1 MGRVA
6 LGLVLAG
13 LLSTRCWA
21 ADEEIEIT
29 PDVVYGH
36 KDGMAL
42 TYDVFRPKESA
53 NGLGVLFM
61 VSGGW
66 HSHWS
71 PPESRLAFF
80 QPMLARGFTVLAVR
94 HGSAPRYKVP
104 EAVADVRRAVR
115 HIRLHAA
122 DYQIDPERLGVYGM
136 SAGGH
141 LSLVL
146 ATTADAGHPAAK
158 DEVLRQSS
166 RVAAAVAYYP
176 PSDLRQWVTGEE
188 PRMRTDYPA
197 LQFASDLA
205 DDVSPLLH
213 VTRDDAP
220 TLLIHGDKDRL
231 VPIEHSLQQRT
242 AMEKAGVP
250 CELITIEGAAHG
262 FKGEDAQR
270 AVNAQVAWFEKFL
283 RAAAGTV
290 GKDQ

>member
-6 LGLVLAG
+6 LGLALAVVF
-13 LLSTRCWA
+13 STRCWA
-21 ADEEIEIT
+21 AGEEVEIT

-42 TYDVFRPKESA
+42 TYDVFRPKENAS
-53 NGLGVLFM
+53 GLGVLFM

-66 HSHWS
+66 YSRWS
-71 PPESRLAFF
+71 PPESRQAFF
-80 QPMLARGFTVLAVR
+80 KPMLDRGFTVLAVR

-104 EAVADVRRAVR
+104 EAVADVRLAVR

-122 DYQIDPERLGVYGM
+122 DYRIDPERLGVYGM

-146 ATTADAGHPAAK
+146 ATTADAGDSAAK

-176 PSDLRQWVTGEE
+176 PSDLRAWVTGEN
-188 PRMRTDYPA
+188 PKMRTDYPA
-197 LQFASDLA
+197 LQFESNLA

-213 VTRDDAP
+213 VTQDDAP
-220 TLLIHGDKDRL
+220 TLLIHGDKDLL
-231 VPIEHSLQQRT
+231 VPIEHSLNQRA

-270 AVNAQVAWFEKFL
+270 ALKAQVAWFEKYL
-283 RAAAGTV
+283 GAGRRVV